1 METIQG
7 FQKIGFALPVLGIDG
22 IVSRRRPVNDS
33 AMLRKDLSR
42 ISEDAVNAT
51 VNFLQIVIR
60 DLESSNKEKLK

>member
-7 FQKIGFALPVLGIDG
+7 LQKFGFALPVLGIDG